1 VVYSARVLSPRGGHG
16 RWGIAGP
23 ERTPTPSVIFPLS
36 MRTSPLVPALLF
48 VTSLGFAAEPLI
60 ATPTETIQRIK
71 PSIVAVGTFQKPRSP
86 AFSFSGTGFAVGD
99 GSLIAT
105 NAHVLP
111 KVIDSERREM
121 LVIAVPG
128 MNSDAQIREVKAVAI
143 SKEFDIAVLK
153 LEGPRLRPLAL
164 GDSSQVREG
173 QGYLFT
179 GFPIG
184 AVLGLIPVTHKAMV
198 SAVTPIA
205 IPAARASQLD
215 ARTVSRLATGA
226 YSIFQL
232 DGTAY
237 PGNSGSPLYHTET
250 GDVVAIIN
258 MVFVKGSRE
267 SALSQPSGITYAIP
281 IEPLRELLQTLK

>member
-1 VVYSARVLSPRGGHG
+1 
-16 RWGIAGP
+16 
-23 ERTPTPSVIFPLS
+23 
-36 MRTSPLVPALLF
+36 MRTLLLAPALVL
-48 VTSLGFAAEPLI
+48 VARLGLAGDSLV

-71 PSIVAVGTFQKPRSP
+71 PSIVAVGTFQRPRSP
-86 AFSFSGTGFAVGD
+86 AFNFSGTGFVVGD
-99 GSLIAT
+99 GSFIAT

-111 KVIDSERREM
+111 KAVDSDRREI
-121 LVIAVPG
+121 LAIAVPG
-128 MNSDAQIREVKAVAI
+128 TNSDAQVREVKIVAI

-164 GDSSQVREG
+164 GDSSLVREG

-205 IPAARASQLD
+205 IPAANSSQLD
-215 ARTVSRLATGA
+215 AKTVKRLATGA
-226 YSIFQL
+226 YAIFQL

-237 PGNSGSPLYHTET
+237 PGNSGSPLYQPDT

-258 MVFVKGSRE
+258 MVFVKGSKE

-281 IEPLRELLQTLK
+281 IEPLKDLLQQIAR